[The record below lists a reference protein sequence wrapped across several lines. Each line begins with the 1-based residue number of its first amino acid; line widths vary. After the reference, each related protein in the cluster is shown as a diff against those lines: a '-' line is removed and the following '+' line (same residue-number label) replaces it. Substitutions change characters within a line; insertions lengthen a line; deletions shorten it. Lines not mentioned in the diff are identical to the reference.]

1 MGKEMDEAHTIAGV
15 SCVGLYYYG
24 ARYLDPKYSR
34 WISTDPALGE
44 YIPKAPI
51 NDDARK
57 HNQNLPGMGGIY
69 NTINSNLY
77 HYAGNNPVKYTD
89 PDGNIIIDADYS
101 IYQQSGNDN
110 LNETRDSIYDYG
122 CTLTTYTRMA
132 RALGADITVDEANQI
147 AMNTG
152 CFSEPNL
159 LTPGD
164 GAKLVNEILKSQG
177 ITDVSISFE
186 SSFYNDKTPYNLRD
200 AADSYVS
207 YDSSSSEFFCSAR
220 IWTNGSDS
228 ISFFEHSVNV
238 PSNAAFGDSCF
249 GRLNNLKLKDSSR
262 VNRDQVLGCCSGR
275 NNSLLRLDFFKINRS
290 ENNE

>member
-1 MGKEMDEAHTIAGV
+1 M
-15 SCVGLYYYG
+15 SCCVNKNYYS
-24 ARYLDPKYSR
+24 PQKK
-34 WISTDPALGE
+34 WILLLNAAE
-44 YIPKAPI
+44 IR
-51 NDDARK
+51 RK
-57 HNQNLPGMGGIY
+57 TQVRQPY
-69 NTINSNLY
+69 CNLY

-110 LNETRDSIYDYG
+110 LNETKDSIYDYG

-132 RALGADITVDEANQI
+132 RALGADTTVDEANQI
-147 AMNTG
+147 AINTG

-159 LTPGD
+159 LTPGN

-186 SSFYNDKTPYNLRD
+186 SSFYNDKTPYNLRNV
-200 AADSYVS
+200 ADSYVS

-275 NNSLLRLDFFKINRS
+275 NNSLFRLDFFKINRS